1 MNTEIIIESRERLR
15 DRMMLVWQLVNR
27 GIEGGPVTVAL
38 GRASKSRDQER
49 KYHAM
54 IRDIA
59 QQVTF
64 FGTKKYP
71 LEVWKALL
79 VDQFEQ
85 EKLAMGGEPLTH
97 PGQLITSMDGQ
108 RTITVRPS
116 TKQFRKREAAEF
128 IEFLYHQGVEMGVQ
142 WSDPAL
148 SVYEEYRRERAA

>member
-59 QQVTF
+59 KQVTF
-64 FGTKKYP
+64 FGRRRYDP
-71 LEVWKALL
+71 EVWKALL
-79 VDQFEQ
+79 VDHFEQ
-85 EKLAMGGEPLTH
+85 EKLAMGEPLTH
-97 PGQLITSMDGQ
+97 PGQLITSMDGR

-116 TKQFRKREAAEF
+116 TTKFRKAEAAEF
-128 IEFLYHQGVEMGVQ
+128 IEFLYQQGTEMGVQ

-148 SVYEEYRRERAA
+148 AVYEEYRRERAA